1 MNQSKLKL
9 MFGIAGIVL
18 AVVAIALIFVGAF
31 AIEFASAAL
40 VKIMVFVIAVLCLAL
55 AAELFYLL
63 MVENDSA
70 PNYFLY
76 NSQTKRNIPAN
87 KLTIQIINSR
97 LNRYLSGFAPSEGK
111 LWTDKI
117 LDNPYLEMEDQF
129 KPAVAYKL
137 LYDLAEKDT
146 EQAWKCFELASEETV
161 EFLCSALEMNYDTDM
176 ARTLRQMKG
185 ATPLNLKLVRDY
197 IVKNRNYLKGKLCRY
212 IYDNIHLF

>member
-40 VKIMVFVIAVLCLAL
+40 VKIMVFIIAVLCLAL